1 MDANFPAQ
9 IRGSGPITVPVP
21 RRRSHWWQVLLIAFG
36 LYMAGLVILF
46 FTDNPT
52 LFPTVAMLGSFMIP
66 VTYVAFFYDHRHLSR
81 LTLPTISLSFLYGGL
96 LGVFA
101 ASLLEPLFIRNL
113 NFVTAFEV
121 GIIEECVKILG
132 VLVIARRWGHDSELD
147 GLILGAAAGMGFA
160 ALESMGYAFVALLA
174 SGGNLSATV
183 VITLVRGLLSPLGH
197 GTWTA
202 ILVGALFRASRGGD
216 FRLTRAVLG
225 AYLTVVILHGL
236 WDGLPGIVGFITGS
250 GFDVLIS
257 QTSVG
262 LVGLFLLWLRWRRAV
277 REQLEASG
285 ATPTA
290 PGPGLP
296 AGIPGPNE
304 TPPQ

>member
-1 MDANFPAQ
+1 MEANLPVQIPASGDATRP
-9 IRGSGPITVPVP
+9 RP

-36 LYMAGLVILF
+36 LYILGIVILA
-46 FTDNPT
+46 FTDNPV

-121 GIIEECVKILG
+121 GFIEEFAKILG
-132 VLVIARRWGHDSELD
+132 VLVIARRAGHDSELD

-160 ALESMGYAFVALLA
+160 ALESMGYAFVAVLE
-174 SGGNLSATV
+174 SGGNLSASV
-183 VITLVRGLLSPLGH
+183 MIMLMRGLLSPLGH

-202 ILVGALFRASRGGD
+202 ILVGAMFRASRGGKL
-216 FRLTRAVLG
+216 RVTRAVLG

-236 WDGLPGIVGFITGS
+236 WDGLPGIVAFITAS
-250 GFDVLIS
+250 GLDVLIS
-257 QTSVG
+257 QGLVG
-262 LVGLFLLWLRWRRAV
+262 VVGLFLLWLRWRRAV
-277 REQLEASG
+277 RQETEPAS
-285 ATPTA
+285 APMIEPTA
-290 PGPGLP
+290 PGGFPLP
-296 AGIPGPNE
+296 
-304 TPPQ
+304 